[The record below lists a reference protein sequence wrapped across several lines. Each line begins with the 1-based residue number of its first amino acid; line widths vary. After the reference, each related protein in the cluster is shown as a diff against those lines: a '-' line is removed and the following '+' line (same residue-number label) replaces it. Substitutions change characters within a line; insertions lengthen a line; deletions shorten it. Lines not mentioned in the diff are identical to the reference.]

1 MSFVPFVPSASSVF
15 LGGVAAASLVPVA
28 GVGFSGGV
36 LVGSS
41 WVARGSGGGPRWVGV
56 ASASLS
62 VGFAV
67 WFAGSS
73 VPLVCL
79 SAALPPSAFESLRSS
94 VRSAGASAA
103 SVFPVVAVGA
113 GGRAAPGF
121 FCGLA
126 ASGPVA
132 ASPVVGSFV

>member
-1 MSFVPFVPSASSVF
+1 VSFVPFVPSASSVF
-15 LGGVAAASLVPVA
+15 LAGVAASSLVPVA

-36 LVGSS
+36 LLGSS
-41 WVARGSGGGPRWVGV
+41 WVARGFGGPRWVGV
-56 ASASLS
+56 ASASLAD
-62 VGFAV
+62 GFAV

-94 VRSAGASAA
+94 AASAGASAA